1 MYMYIYTYLIYICKK
16 NMFLGHRIV
25 VQVQKAAVAVVILVS
40 RVIRLLPV
48 KHVVEK
54 VPLHR

>member
-1 MYMYIYTYLIYICKK
+1 
-16 NMFLGHRIV
+16 MFLGHRIV

-54 VPLHR
+54 VPLYR

>member
-1 MYMYIYTYLIYICKK
+1 
-16 NMFLGHRIV
+16 MFLGHRIV
-25 VQVQKAAVAVVILVS
+25 VQVQKAVVAVVILVS

-48 KHVVEK
+48 KHVAEK